1 MNPLRTIN
9 IKGKP
14 YVEVVER
21 LKAFRENFPD
31 YALTT
36 EVVQLTPD
44 YVVLNAIITDPNGRI
59 VASGLAQEDRT
70 SSMINKT
77 SYVEN
82 CESSAWG
89 RALGNFGIGLQTAI
103 ATADEMAMAIAKQQ
117 AGINLQPVRQ
127 VYDDLLAEYDLLL
140 SQLPEAYQKNLQSNP
155 NWELQKIKNG
165 ITYLKTQLSQLNPNN
180 Q

>member
-1 MNPLRTIN
+1 MTNLKTIN

-21 LKAFRENFPD
+21 IKYFREHFAD
-31 YALTT
+31 HCLTT

-44 YVVLNAIITDPNGRI
+44 FVVLNAIITDPNGRV
-59 VASGLAQEDRT
+59 VATGLAQEDRT

-103 ATADEMAMAIAKQQ
+103 ATADEMQMALAKQQ
-117 AGINLQPVRQ
+117 AGINLQPTQQ
-127 VYDDLLAEYDLLL
+127 VMDNLFAEYNSLLA
-140 SQLPEAYQKNLQSNP
+140 QLPDSFQKNLQSNP
-155 NWELQKIKNG
+155 NWTLAKIQNG
-165 ITYLKTQLSQLNPNN
+165 IIYLKQQLNNLNN